1 MAILE
6 LSSSRSFSLRV
17 FKLKVGILSL
27 VVPLSFPWVEKIVSR
42 VTPSSLSEA
51 IPQFFLS
58 IETHYIRTLN
68 FNEQI
73 PLFSFPPPYDLVDAQ
88 FERRLV
94 FYLKQVNYGISFSF
108 FGVFH
113 SILKSFKVTPRM
125 LTLDS
130 ILFMSAFKVMC
141 WIC

>member
-94 FYLKQVNYGISFSF
+94 FYLKQVNYGLSFPF
-108 FGVFH
+108 FGF
-113 SILKSFKVTPRM
+113 F
-125 LTLDS
+125 TLFS
-130 ILFMSAFKVMC
+130 NFSRSPLGY
-141 WIC
+141 